1 MKLKRY
7 RLTLLLFFR
16 RNKIWTSSH
25 CAVSFH
31 YPCQINATTLQCLGV
46 ASEPDSVFFI
56 RIVCNGQTAPLFIL
70 LGLHYHQFEKIGL
83 NLGNKSDEKAKLDQQ
98 SAPCL
103 SAASKSLVWSAAE
116 TSCDLENL
124 QQQIIGVQSYHF

>member
-1 MKLKRY
+1 
-7 RLTLLLFFR
+7 
-16 RNKIWTSSH
+16 
-25 CAVSFH
+25 
-31 YPCQINATTLQCLGV
+31 
-46 ASEPDSVFFI
+46 
-56 RIVCNGQTAPLFIL
+56 

-98 SAPCL
+98 SAPWL